1 MRPLC
6 RWTRVRHVDTLG
18 RHWAAGRGRVWSRR
32 LTGEWSVVW
41 EHQAWQPPFV
51 SIMAEVGIILAVTV
65 DGAVLECRSVM
76 LDKTTPAI

>member
-1 MRPLC
+1 
-6 RWTRVRHVDTLG
+6 LG

-32 LTGEWSVVW
+32 ISGDWNVVW

-51 SIMAEVGIILAVTV
+51 SIMAEVGVILAVTV
-65 DGAVLECRSVM
+65 DGAVLECRSIM